1 MADAGAFNPQP
12 APAPAAPVY
21 RNDLGTGLRRLGNY
35 LAPGMVDPATPLTP
49 EQAQEQQQQ
58 ERTQADRM
66 RSIGGAQRG
75 FLGLSQLGGPQQVEQ
90 PQLRTQVVGPR
101 PFEPIGIRRRRG
113 LLD

>member
-1 MADAGAFNPQP
+1 
-12 APAPAAPVY
+12 
-21 RNDLGTGLRRLGNY
+21 
-35 LAPGMVDPATPLTP
+35 
-49 EQAQEQQQQ
+49 
-58 ERTQADRM
+58 M